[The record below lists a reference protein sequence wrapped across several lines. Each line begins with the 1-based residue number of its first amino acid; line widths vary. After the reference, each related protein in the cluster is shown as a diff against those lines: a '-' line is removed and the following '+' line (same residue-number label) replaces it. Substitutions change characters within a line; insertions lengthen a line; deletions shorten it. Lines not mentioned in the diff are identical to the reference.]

1 MTIAQILALIL
12 GGLLAAVWGVTLW
25 KAARHE
31 RAARASHPPLG
42 QFVTVAGRRL
52 HLLQQGAGPDLVLIH
67 GASGNMRDFTF
78 DLMGRLTDSYRVTV
92 LDRPGLGHSD
102 RLDRD
107 GASIF
112 EQADVILAAL
122 DAVGVSRPLV
132 LGHSYGAAVALAMAT
147 CHRGRVAGL
156 ILLAGAS
163 HPWHTPL
170 SRYYQVLSHPVGQV
184 LAVPLLTAW
193 VPDRVVS
200 DTIASVFAPQPTPPG
215 YAAYFGPG
223 LTLQRRALRENALQR
238 ASVLHEITQ
247 MVPHYPSLDL
257 PIEILHGDQDTT
269 VGLSIHSEPL
279 ARAVKD
285 ANLVV
290 MHGVGHAPHHADPTT
305 VLAAIDR
312 ACARAQLR

>member
-1 MTIAQILALIL
+1 MTLALIL
-12 GGLLAAVWGVTLW
+12 GGLLAVFWGVTLW
-25 KAARHE
+25 KAAQHE
-31 RAARASHPPLG
+31 RAARESHPPLG
-42 QFVTVAGRRL
+42 QFVTVEGRHL
-52 HLLQQGAGPDLVLIH
+52 HLLQEGTGPDIVLIH
-67 GASGNMRDFTF
+67 GASGNMRDFTH
-78 DLMGRLTDSYRVTV
+78 DLMGRLTPRFRVTV

-112 EQADVILAAL
+112 EQADVIVAAL
-122 DAVGVSRPLV
+122 DALGVVRPLV
-132 LGHSYGAAVALAMAT
+132 LGHSYGGAVALAMAT
-147 CHRGRVAGL
+147 RHPDRVAGL

-170 SRYYQVLSHPVGQV
+170 SRYYRVLSHPIGQW
-184 LAVPLLTAW
+184 LAAPILTAW
-193 VPDRVVS
+193 VPDRVVT

-215 YAAYFGPG
+215 YAAHFGAG

-238 ASVLHEITQ
+238 ASVLDEIVQ
-247 MVPHYPSLDL
+247 MVPDYPSLDL
-257 PIEILHGDQDTT
+257 PVEILHGDQDTT

-279 ARAVKD
+279 ARAIKG

-290 MHGVGHAPHHADPTT
+290 MHGVGHAPHHADPAT

-312 ACARAQLR
+312 AAARAQLR